1 MHYQAKQLSCKR
13 GRKTLFSGV
22 SFELHK
28 GQLLLIEGHNGA
40 GKTSLLKL
48 LTGLRQ
54 PDAGEIFWQSKSIY
68 DAHSGFH
75 SNLSWLGHQ
84 NPLKDEQS
92 ALENLMTL
100 SSFRP
105 RNAMSLTEALQ
116 AVKLGHAKHAQV
128 KTFSAGMKRRLALAS
143 ILVADTQLWILDEP
157 QAALDKSGVA
167 LYESLA
173 IKHLENN
180 GMIVMT
186 SHHPLN
192 LPSERVQ
199 KLILE
204 GEK

>member
-13 GRKTLFSGV
+13 GRKTLFSEL
-22 SFELHK
+22 SFELQA

-48 LTGLRQ
+48 LTGLRM
-54 PDAGEIFWQSKSIY
+54 PEAGEILWQSRSIH
-68 DAHSGFH
+68 DAHNDFRSK
-75 SNLSWLGHQ
+75 LSWLGHQ

-92 ALENLMTL
+92 ALENLHTL

-105 RNAMSLTEALQ
+105 RNSISLTDALQ
-116 AVKLGHAKHAQV
+116 EVKLGHAKHAQV
-128 KTFSAGMKRRLALAS
+128 KTFSAGMKRRLSLAS
-143 ILVADTQLWILDEP
+143 LLVANTQLWILDEP
-157 QAALDKSGVA
+157 QAALDKDGVA

-173 IKHLENN
+173 KQHLEND

-192 LPSERVQ
+192 LPADRVQ
-199 KLILE
+199 RLAL
-204 GEK
+204 GV